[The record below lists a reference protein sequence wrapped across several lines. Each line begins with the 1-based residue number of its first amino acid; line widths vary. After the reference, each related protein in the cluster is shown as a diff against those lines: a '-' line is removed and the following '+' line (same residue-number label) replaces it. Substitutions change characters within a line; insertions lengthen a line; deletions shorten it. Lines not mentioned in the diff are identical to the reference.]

1 MKKIGVIF
9 VFAMLMMSVFAEEV
23 VYAPIGLG
31 SSDETN
37 FVFHDGKDFYVA
49 NQLNGNY
56 AKIPDKYIS
65 ASDGHVIITYPYNA
79 TGEFKLKTVLAI
91 PGEYYSLE
99 MTYPGE
105 NQKRSEAYYEAIS
118 GKSNWYSSI
127 FFNKNVKTSSTS
139 HLSETIRGNKVEYS
153 PKNLFKFITYID
165 HSESVNPYSIPW
177 VEGKDDYGIGE
188 SITFEFETEV
198 SAFNVINGYV
208 DSYNLSLFKNNSRV
222 KKLKV
227 ENLTS
232 GKSWLVDF
240 EDKIY
245 INRIISDAPSKS
257 YKITIMEVYEGRKY
271 KDTCIT
277 AIFTDTT
284 WWRANEKAST
294 YYKNF
299 KSRTLVDFNDLNKRP
314 YIDPNDPI
322 NGK

>member
-1 MKKIGVIF
+1 MKKIGVLF

-31 SSDETN
+31 SRDDTN

-65 ASDGHVIITYPYNA
+65 ASDGHIIITYPYNA
-79 TGEFKLKTVLAI
+79 TGEFKLITVLAI
-91 PGEYYSLE
+91 PGEYYSLK

-118 GKSNWYSSI
+118 GKSNWYSYS

-153 PKNLFKFITYID
+153 PDNLFKFITYID

-188 SITFEFETEV
+188 YIEFELDYSSYRSNDYDGWIIE
-198 SAFNVINGYV
+198 ILNGYV
-208 DSYNLSLFKNNSRV
+208 NPEKPHLYKQNSRIKKASVFADGKKVQDVCFNDYVELTNIKIPGNIQKV
-222 KKLKV
+222 KIV
-227 ENLTS
+227 I
-232 GKSWLVDF
+232 D
-240 EDKIY
+240 
-245 INRIISDAPSKS
+245 
-257 YKITIMEVYEGRKY
+257 EVYEGSKY
-271 KDTCIT
+271 KDTCVTGIS
-277 AIFTDTT
+277 AA
-284 WWRANEKAST
+284 R
-294 YYKNF
+294 Y
-299 KSRTLVDFNDLNKRP
+299 
-314 YIDPNDPI
+314 
-322 NGK
+322 